1 MGRFF
6 SYGIATRVT
15 VTRKNENEK
24 VEKDKIFNQLGNYID
39 VDTYNVTENDNE
51 MVLSIKEDFVND
63 NINKFLQE
71 IMPLGQFYC
80 SMLEKKVNDNTKTS
94 YELYVD
100 EEGKTSENHVLKVG
114 TDELYERA
122 EALWFDNNWVFN
134 ENYFIHE
141 YSVFI
146 ELITLWID
154 ACKVD
159 GEDVSELLRITN
171 SLKAN
176 YFDNPLGKD
185 LIFFITD

>member
-15 VTRKNENEK
+15 VTRKNESEK

-39 VDTYNVTENDNE
+39 VDTYNVLENDNE

-71 IMPLGQFYC
+71 IMPLGQSYC
-80 SMLEKKVNDNTKTS
+80 SMLEEKVDDNTKTS

-100 EEGKTSENHVLKVG
+100 EEGKTDENHVLKVG

-176 YFDNPLGKD
+176 YFENPLGKD

>member
-24 VEKDKIFNQLGNYID
+24 VEKDKILKQLGNYID

-71 IMPLGQFYC
+71 IMPLGQSYC
-80 SMLEKKVNDNTKTS
+80 SMLEEKVDDNTKTS

-100 EEGKTSENHVLKVG
+100 EEGKTDENHVLKVG

-176 YFDNPLGKD
+176 YFENPLGKD

>member
-6 SYGIATRVT
+6 SYGIATRIT
-15 VTRKNENEK
+15 VTRKDENKK
-24 VEKDKIFNQLGNYID
+24 VEKDKIFKQLGNYIN
-39 VDTYNVTENDNE
+39 VDTYNVTENNNE
-51 MVLSIKEDFVND
+51 IVLSIKEDFVND

-94 YELYVD
+94 YEINTYEKD
-100 EEGKTSENHVLKVG
+100 KSHVLKVG
-114 TDELYERA
+114 TDRLYEA
-122 EALWFDNNWVFN
+122 AQALSFDNNWVFN
-134 ENYFIHE
+134 ENYFIYE

-171 SLKAN
+171 TLKAN
-176 YFDNPLGKD
+176 YFKNPLGKD

>member
-24 VEKDKIFNQLGNYID
+24 VEKDKIFKQLGNYLD
-39 VDTYNVTENDNE
+39 VDTYNVLENENE

>member
-24 VEKDKIFNQLGNYID
+24 VEKDKIFEQLGNYID

-71 IMPLGQFYC
+71 IMPLGQSC
-80 SMLEKKVNDNTKTS
+80 CRLLEEKVDDNTKIS

-100 EEGKTSENHVLKVG
+100 EEGKTDENHVLKVG

-176 YFDNPLGKD
+176 YFENPLGKD

>member
-1 MGRFF
+1 MGRYF

-24 VEKDKIFNQLGNYID
+24 VEKDKIFKQLGNYIN
-39 VDTYNVTENDNE
+39 VDTYNVTENNNE
-51 MVLSIKEDFVND
+51 IVLSIKEDFVND
-63 NINKFLQE
+63 NIKDFLKE
-71 IMPLGQFYC
+71 IMPLGQSYC
-80 SMLEKKVNDNTKTS
+80 SLLEEKVDDNTKTS

-100 EEGKTSENHVLKVG
+100 EEGKTSEKHVLKVG

-171 SLKAN
+171 SLKTN
-176 YFDNPLGKD
+176 YFNNPLGKD

>member
-1 MGRFF
+1 MGRYF

-24 VEKDKIFNQLGNYID
+24 VEKDKIFKQLGNYIN
-39 VDTYNVTENDNE
+39 VDTYNITENNNE
-51 MVLSIKEDFVND
+51 IVLSIKEDFVNN
-63 NINKFLQE
+63 NIKDFLKE

-80 SMLEKKVNDNTKTS
+80 SQLETKVYDNTKVS
-94 YELYVD
+94 YELS
-100 EEGKTSENHVLKVG
+100 TSEDNKNDKRHVLKVG
-114 TDELYERA
+114 TTKLYERA

-171 SLKAN
+171 SLKTN
-176 YFDNPLGKD
+176 YFNNPLGKD

>member
-15 VTRKNENEK
+15 VTRKNDNEK
-24 VEKDKIFNQLGNYID
+24 VEKDKIFKQLGNYID
-39 VDTYNVTENDNE
+39 VDTYNVLENDNE

-80 SMLEKKVNDNTKTS
+80 SMLEKKVNDNTKVS
-94 YELYVD
+94 YELS
-100 EEGKTSENHVLKVG
+100 TSEDNKNDKRHVLKVG
-114 TDELYERA
+114 TTKLYEMA
-122 EALWFDNNWVFN
+122 QALSFGNNWVFN
-134 ENYFIHE
+134 ENYFIRE

-154 ACKVD
+154 ACKID

-171 SLKAN
+171 SLKTN

>member
-1 MGRFF
+1 MIQTCLTLSTF
-6 SYGIATRVT
+6 
-15 VTRKNENEK
+15 TRKNENEK
-24 VEKDKIFNQLGNYID
+24 VEKDKIFKQLGNYIN
-39 VDTYNVTENDNE
+39 VDTYNVTENNNE
-51 MVLSIKEDFVND
+51 IVLSIKEDFVNN
-63 NINKFLQE
+63 NIKDFLKE

-80 SMLEKKVNDNTKTS
+80 SQLEKKVYDNTKVS
-94 YELYVD
+94 YELS
-100 EEGKTSENHVLKVG
+100 TSEDTKNDKRHVLKVG
-114 TDELYERA
+114 TTKLYERA

-171 SLKAN
+171 SLKTN
-176 YFDNPLGKD
+176 YFNNPLGKD

>member
-1 MGRFF
+1 MGRYF

-24 VEKDKIFNQLGNYID
+24 VEKDKIFKQLGNYIN
-39 VDTYNVTENDNE
+39 VDTYNVTENNNE
-51 MVLSIKEDFVND
+51 IVLSIKEDFVNN
-63 NINKFLQE
+63 NIKDFLKE
-71 IMPLGQFYC
+71 IMSLGQFYC
-80 SMLEKKVNDNTKTS
+80 SQLETKVYDNTKVS
-94 YELYVD
+94 YELS
-100 EEGKTSENHVLKVG
+100 TSEDNKNDKRHVLKVG
-114 TDELYERA
+114 TTKLYERA

-171 SLKAN
+171 SLKTN
-176 YFDNPLGKD
+176 YFNNPLGKD

>member
-6 SYGIATRVT
+6 SYGIATRIS
-15 VTRKNENEK
+15 VTRKNKNEK

-39 VDTYNVTENDNE
+39 VNTYDVKECNNR

-63 NINKFLQE
+63 NIKDFLKE
-71 IMPLGQFYC
+71 IMPLGQFCC
-80 SMLEKKVNDNTKTS
+80 SMLENKVNDNTKTS

-100 EEGKTSENHVLKVG
+100 EDGKTSEKHVLKVG
-114 TDELYERA
+114 TDKLYEMA
-122 EALWFDNNWVFN
+122 QTLSFDNNWVFN
-134 ENYFIHE
+134 EDYFINE

-154 ACKVD
+154 VCKVD

-171 SLKAN
+171 SLKTN